1 MGHCLDTSLH
11 KSEQE
16 FESQFK
22 KVYIDKESEQRAAAA
37 LAKSEKEV
45 IYFYD

>member
-1 MGHCLDTSLH
+1 MGHCLDTDLH
-11 KSEQE
+11 ESEKV

-22 KVYIDKESEQRAAAA
+22 KIYIDKESEQRAAAA

-45 IYFYD
+45 D